1 MHCVMD
7 NIKLLAFVMK
17 YHLPFIEQIHTAKTQ
32 EILKSVWMFS
42 NELYLGHIFIPICY

>member
-1 MHCVMD
+1 MG